1 MWPISD
7 AYRAHSESGIVRKA
21 HAKIIVDGVT
31 YDGYTAIKTFP
42 SVSCAA
48 EFIGSFPAKS
58 CTFEIY
64 GRPDLV
70 GKKVEVFRGLEI
82 DGAIEWV
89 PLGIFTATADGV
101 KTSDTGDSLTFT
113 GYDAATLFDSE
124 YTPLEIAYPT
134 TIGVFAQEIAFRHG
148 VDFDTTPFP
157 CCDVI
162 LNEAPNIPAGTSER
176 EIIRQIAE
184 LGGAN
189 AYITRTGA
197 LSIKQPTATT
207 ERISKRKYTSLT
219 KEPAFGGINTVV
231 LGKSDY
237 DDDIVYQDA
246 EAVAADGVIEWRLEN
261 NIFAEVDRQAFAEFI
276 GQTYII
282 GLSYV
287 PFSAS
292 GCVDDWYLDVGDVVL
307 VQGKNGEYFET
318 VLLTYNTTDR
328 IRATLGAETPGE
340 MLTNYELAGS
350 TKKKLDYA
358 LLQVDH
364 INNEITSKVSKDGVI
379 SAINQTAE
387 EISIDASKINLTGYI
402 TASDLGA
409 EGETVIHG
417 GRIDTDSLYV
427 RYLEGAE
434 GNFKNLTADDGGKL
448 KIGKWEF
455 LQDGL
460 EYEGGVF
467 DIEYSGGLAR
477 IAGTAPMIVGPY
489 TNGIT
494 NTLSLYGTFIE
505 FGVSASEYYC
515 LLNGNVTSGGIT
527 YREICFYPSEDETG
541 NIGLP
546 NQKWDTGHFRNFNVY
561 DTLSAYTVRASS
573 NVNTETLNVGSAAR
587 VSGTMVIGS
596 SSADQPSSG
605 LRIVGALYATGQLT
619 CSRAV
624 VSDINTAGT
633 GEDYASDKVVT
644 VGASSGRLYKTVVPF
659 SRLYSVV
666 GTSTAKS
673 KHNIKPLGEDY
684 NIVDLLEPIQFN
696 YNSDGEKGLGL
707 LAEDLAELAPDL
719 CYYDDDGQVEGIKY
733 NSIIALLIR
742 EVQQLKE
749 RMKNNGAETN

>member
-31 YDGYTAIKTFP
+31 YDGYTALKTFP

-70 GKKVEVFRGLEI
+70 GKKVEAFRGLEI
-82 DGAIEWV
+82 DGVIEWV

-113 GYDAATLFDSE
+113 GYDAATLFDVE

-148 VDFDTTPFP
+148 VAFDTTPFP

-162 LNEAPNIPAGTSER
+162 LTEAPNIPAGTSER

-189 AYITRTGA
+189 AYITRAGA
-197 LSIKQPTATT
+197 LSIKQPTATG
-207 ERISKRKYTSLT
+207 ERIVKRKYASLT
-219 KEPAFGGINTVV
+219 KETAFGGINTVV

-261 NIFAEVDRQAFAEFI
+261 NIFAETDREAFAEFI

-282 GLSYV
+282 GLAYT
-287 PFSAS
+287 PFSAT

-307 VQGKNGEYFET
+307 VQGKNGEFFET
-318 VLLTYNTTDR
+318 VLLTYETTDR
-328 IRATLGAETPGE
+328 IRATLGAEVPGE

-364 INNEITSKVSKDGVI
+364 INLEITSKVSKDGVI

-434 GNFKNLTADDGGKL
+434 GNFKNLTADDGGTI
-448 KIGKWEF
+448 KIGKCEF
-455 LQDGL
+455 LDDGL
-460 EYEGGVF
+460 EYDDGVF
-467 DIEYSGGLAR
+467 DLQYINGVVQLS
-477 IAGTAPMIVGPY
+477 GTAPMLVGPY
-489 TNGIT
+489 RDGIT
-494 NTLSLYGTFIE
+494 NYLSLYGTYIE
-505 FGVSASEYYC
+505 FGVSTSEYYA
-515 LLNGNVTSGGIT
+515 VMDTQSG
-527 YREICFYPSEDETG
+527 YSEICFRPHDNNTG
-541 NIGLP
+541 NIGTDSYR
-546 NQKWDTGHFRNFNVY
+546 WDSGHFRNLHVHNTLHLSTLDISGDAVVDGDIITESGNV
-561 DTLSAYTVRASS
+561 TA
-573 NVNTETLNVGSAAR
+573 ETLNVGSAAR

-596 SSADQPSSG
+596 ASASQPSRG
-605 LRIVGALYATGQLT
+605 LKIADIATAT
-619 CSRAV
+619 DS
-624 VSDINTAGT
+624 TA
-633 GEDYASDKVVT
+633 YASDLIMSI
-644 VGASSGRLYKTVVPF
+644 GSSSGMVYKTGVKLGD
-659 SRLYSVV
+659 LYDAV
-666 GTSTAKS
+666 GSSTARV
-673 KHNIKPLGEDY
+673 KHDIMPLGNDY
-684 NIVDLLEPIQFN
+684 SIFDNLQPIQFR
-696 YNSDGEKGLGL
+696 YNRNNEKGLGL
-707 LAEDLAELAPDL
+707 LAEDLEKLAPDL
-719 CYYDDDGQVEGIKY
+719 CYYDDDGAVRGVKY
-733 NSIIALLIR
+733 HSIIALLIR

-749 RMKNNGAETN
+749 RMINNGAETN

>member
-1 MWPISD
+1 MWAISD

-31 YDGYTAIKTFP
+31 YDGYTALKTFP

-70 GKKVEVFRGLEI
+70 GKKVEAFRGLEI
-82 DGAIEWV
+82 DGVIEWV

-113 GYDAATLFDSE
+113 GYDAATLFDVE
-124 YTPLEIAYPT
+124 YIPLEIAYPT

-148 VDFDTTPFP
+148 VAFDTTPFP

-162 LNEAPNIPAGTSER
+162 LTEAPNIPAGTSER

-189 AYITRTGA
+189 AYITRAGA
-197 LSIKQPTATT
+197 LSIKQPTATG
-207 ERISKRKYTSLT
+207 ERIVKRKYASLT
-219 KEPAFGGINTVV
+219 KETAFGGINTVV

-261 NIFAEVDRQAFAEFI
+261 NIFAEADREAFAEFI

-282 GLSYV
+282 GLAYT

-292 GCVDDWYLDVGDVVL
+292 GCVDDWYLDVGDVVT
-307 VQGKNGEYFET
+307 VQGKNGEFFET
-318 VLLTYNTTDR
+318 VLLTYETTDR
-328 IRATLGAETPGE
+328 IRATLGAEVPGE

-350 TKKKLDYA
+350 TKKKIDYA

-364 INNEITSKVSKDGVI
+364 INNEITSKVSKDGII

-387 EISIDASKINLTGYI
+387 QISIDASKINLTGYI

-409 EGETVIHG
+409 DGETVIHG

-434 GNFKNLTADDGGKL
+434 GNFKNLTAAEDGKL
-448 KIGKWEF
+448 QIGKWAF
-455 LQDGL
+455 LTDGL
-460 EYEGGVF
+460 EYDGGVF
-467 DIEYSGGLAR
+467 DLEYSGGIAR
-477 IAGTAPMIVGPY
+477 LAGTAPMLIGPY
-489 TNGIT
+489 TNGVT
-494 NTLSLYGTFIE
+494 NTLSLYGTVIE

-515 LLNGNVTSGGIT
+515 MLNGNVTSGGIT
-527 YREICFYPSEDETG
+527 YREICFYPSDDETG

-546 NQKWDTGHFRNFNVY
+546 NQKWDTGHFRNLYIY
-561 DTLSAYTVRASS
+561 DTLTIDTVTAD
-573 NVNTETLNVGSAAR
+573 NVTAETINAGSAAR

-596 SSADQPSSG
+596 ASASQPSRGLKIADVATATNSSA
-605 LRIVGALYATGQLT
+605 
-619 CSRAV
+619 
-624 VSDINTAGT
+624 
-633 GEDYASDKVVT
+633 YASDLVMSI
-644 VGASSGRLYKTVVPF
+644 GSSSGMVYKTSVKL
-659 SRLYSVV
+659 SQLYSAT
-666 GTSTAKS
+666 GSSTKRV
-673 KHNIKPLGEDY
+673 KHDISPLGNDY
-684 NIVDLLEPIQFN
+684 NIFDALQPIQFR
-696 YNSDGEKGLGL
+696 YNSDNEKGLGL
-707 LAEDLAELAPDL
+707 LAEDLEKLAPDL
-719 CYYDDDGQVEGIKY
+719 CYYDDDGTVKGIKY

-742 EVQQLKE
+742 EVKQLKE
-749 RMKNNGAETN
+749 RMINNGAETN